1 LLSIQQKGIQSD
13 AFMGKLAIA
22 TLGGGRGG
30 GRGGAGGVLGLV
42 MTQPSLEVSEW
53 LLTKE
58 ETWLLVDS
66 TDHL

>member
-1 LLSIQQKGIQSD
+1 MLSWVSLL
-13 AFMGKLAIA
+13 LLA

>member
-1 LLSIQQKGIQSD
+1 MLSWVSLL
-13 AFMGKLAIA
+13 LLA
-22 TLGGGRGG
+22 TLGG